1 MVSQKKSFLRLL
13 VDVHV
18 EDEAKITST
27 KTDNIEDAV
36 CLKSNEETSIDLK
49 FQHSEQENTVGDIGT
64 KYKGTNIYISV
75 SYVLVDFITIFVNF
89 LSLTNR

>member
-1 MVSQKKSFLRLL
+1 M
-13 VDVHV
+13 DVHV

-49 FQHSEQENTVGDIGT
+49 FQHSEQENSIGDIGT
-64 KYKGTNIYISV
+64 KYKGTNDHISI
-75 SYVLVDFITIFVNF
+75 SGEFMHFTFS
-89 LSLTNR
+89 SLTNR

>member
-1 MVSQKKSFLRLL
+1 M
-13 VDVHV
+13 DVHV

-49 FQHSEQENTVGDIGT
+49 FQHLEQENSVGDIGT
-64 KYKGTNIYISV
+64 QYKGTNNHISV
-75 SYVLVDFITIFVNF
+75 SGILVWRMFILQGLIMPFFGITRYSKFERF
-89 LSLTNR
+89 

>member
-1 MVSQKKSFLRLL
+1 MASQRKSLLRLL

-18 EDEAKITST
+18 EDDAKITST
-27 KTDNIEDAV
+27 KTDNIEDV
-36 CLKSNEETSIDLK
+36 VRLKSNKETSIDLK
-49 FQHSEQENTVGDIGT
+49 FQHVEQENSIGDSGT

-75 SYVLVDFITIFVNF
+75 SYVLVDFINF